1 MVILEIDWPKR
12 FDIIQGIARGL
23 LYHCDSRLRAIHR
36 DLKKS
41 DIYSFGVLM
50 LEIICGKNISR
61 FAFGDDESKGLL
73 AYAWESWCKSR
84 GTNLL
89 DIHLDYSW
97 NAIEVARCVQVG
109 ILCVQ
114 QEDAD
119 RPNILD
125 VLSMI
130 TSTTD
135 LPITKQPIFAVQTQN
150 VETSNYV
157 SSSKD
162 LFSVNDLTHYVI
174 QGQQVLIV
182 ANRDKQ
188 VTKTNVNLTISSN
201 GSLILHEEKN
211 KIRLPLLL
219 IVKSQS
225 LCECWIGSDVLRNTT
240 SSQHSQSC

>member
-1 MVILEIDWPKR
+1 MVNKSLDIFLFGIWCVTLEIDWPKR
-12 FDIIQGIARGL
+12 FDIIQGIARQHSRGCRNFLRTYIYMSPRYAMAGL
-23 LYHCDSRLRAIHR
+23 FFE
-36 DLKKS
+36 KS

-182 ANRDKQ
+182 YTSVYRFM
-188 VTKTNVNLTISSN
+188 
-201 GSLILHEEKN
+201 SL
-211 KIRLPLLL
+211 RF
-219 IVKSQS
+219 
-225 LCECWIGSDVLRNTT
+225 
-240 SSQHSQSC
+240 